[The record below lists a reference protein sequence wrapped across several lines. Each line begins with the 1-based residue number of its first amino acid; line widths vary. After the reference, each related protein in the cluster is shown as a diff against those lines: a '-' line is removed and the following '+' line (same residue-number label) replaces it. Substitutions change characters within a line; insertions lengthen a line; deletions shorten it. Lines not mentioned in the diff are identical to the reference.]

1 VVVLL
6 SGGTGGAKL
15 ARGLLDALGPDRLA
29 VIANT
34 GDDIAAFGLHVSPD
48 PDLVTYWL
56 AGVIDEERGFGIA
69 GESFNA
75 FEQLVQLG
83 AAEWFRLG
91 DRDLATCLM
100 RTELLHE
107 GERLTSIAH
116 AIADA
121 FGVGAAVL
129 PMCDEPVQT
138 YVRTEGEWR
147 HFQEYL
153 ILQHSKPPVEG
164 LEFRGAETATMSEE
178 VRRAIADAETIVIG
192 PSNPIASIG
201 PILAVPGMRDALIEA
216 DAPVVAVSPLVGGH
230 SLKGPTE
237 AFLAWAGLEVSDASI
252 ATHYGGLADGLVV
265 DRGSPTGGPTLAGV
279 VTRATDTLMADAE
292 GRARV
297 ARETLEFART
307 LDG

>member
-1 VVVLL
+1 MVVLL

-15 ARGLLDALGPDRLA
+15 ARGLLDHLGPDRLA

-69 GESFNA
+69 GESTNTFD
-75 FEQLVQLG
+75 QLVKLG
-83 AAEWFRLG
+83 AADWFRLG
-91 DRDLATCLM
+91 DQDLATCLM

-107 GERLTSIAH
+107 GSRLTEIAR
-116 AIADA
+116 AVIEG
-121 FGVGAAVL
+121 FGVPAAVL

-153 ILQHSKPPVEG
+153 ILQHSEPPLEG
-164 LEFRGAETATMSEE
+164 VEFRGVERATLSDE
-178 VRRAIADAETIVIG
+178 VRRAIGGAEAIVIG

-201 PILAVPGMRDALIEA
+201 PILAVPGLREALVEA

-237 AFLAWAGLEVSDASI
+237 AFLSWAGFEVSDAAI
-252 ATHYGGLADGLVV
+252 ASHYAGLVDGLVI
-265 DRGSPTGGPTLAGV
+265 DKGSSPGGPTLSGV
-279 VTRATDTLMADAE
+279 VMRKADTLMTDADA
-292 GRARV
+292 RVRV
-297 ARETLEFART
+297 ARETLEFAQS
-307 LDG
+307 LAG